1 MQVLNMGDFAGPQAV
16 NDLHKTLVRMNNS
29 LSETA
34 VISFLNPF
42 TFFKTFLSSLITT
55 QFFHF
60 IILHH
65 TPKKNFPPMCQCSY
79 LFLLSFLNL
88 NHPIFFL
95 TKVSAADYFGRSNR
109 RGSVVSEVDD
119 VSIPDLTSV
128 SVLHGAVMLSQA
140 CD

>member
-1 MQVLNMGDFAGPQAV
+1 
-16 NDLHKTLVRMNNS
+16 
-29 LSETA
+29 
-34 VISFLNPF
+34 
-42 TFFKTFLSSLITT
+42 
-55 QFFHF
+55 
-60 IILHH
+60 
-65 TPKKNFPPMCQCSY
+65 MCQCSY

>member
-65 TPKKNFPPMCQCSY
+65 TPKKKFSSYVPM
-79 LFLLSFLNL
+79 FLSFSA
-88 NHPIFFL
+88 FF
-95 TKVSAADYFGRSNR
+95 S
-109 RGSVVSEVDD
+109 
-119 VSIPDLTSV
+119 
-128 SVLHGAVMLSQA
+128 
-140 CD
+140 